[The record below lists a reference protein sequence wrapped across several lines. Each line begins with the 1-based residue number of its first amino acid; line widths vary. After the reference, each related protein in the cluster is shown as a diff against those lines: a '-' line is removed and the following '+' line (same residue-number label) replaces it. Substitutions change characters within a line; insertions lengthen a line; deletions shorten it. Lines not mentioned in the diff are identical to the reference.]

1 MYDLDSD
8 ALHAIVELFLA
19 EKTYIMRQ
27 RGVISRQLEST
38 MPLYFLRS
46 QRRIKY

>member
-27 RGVISRQLEST
+27 RASSVDN
-38 MPLYFLRS
+38 
-46 QRRIKY
+46 